1 MSTSPVFHNLWPTTI
16 MSVILPG
23 SEMAN
28 QVLSEFINELDDER
42 SDLTTQYLDQEF
54 LEIDHPVIK
63 WLSDCFRKAT
73 FDYTKNAGIKYDVD
87 FHIQAWP
94 NINRFGDYH
103 NLHNHPHSWLSGTY
117 YVSVPSDDPSIGS
130 RNDLN
135 PNNISFYDPRPQANM
150 ISINGDK
157 QVDPEFRHNPK
168 SGELLLWPA
177 FLHHFVHPNLCHVE
191 RISVFS
197 I

>member
-103 NLHNHPHSWLSGTY
+103 NLHTIHILGLVVHTMYLFL
-117 YVSVPSDDPSIGS
+117 
-130 RNDLN
+130 R
-135 PNNISFYDPRPQANM
+135 M
-150 ISINGDK
+150 I
-157 QVDPEFRHNPK
+157 QVLVAEM
-168 SGELLLWPA
+168 
-177 FLHHFVHPNLCHVE
+177 
-191 RISVFS
+191 I
-197 I
+197 